1 LAARLQLALFTR
13 ASHGSRNQ
21 GNLMNKSVFATVL
34 FACACAVGCTSTS
47 DNTKTITGSL
57 SASKVASVQFVA
69 ATGVVQSA
77 SVSNGAFSLTVPS
90 DVAGVLLFKDASGNA
105 VANLVSRGKVNGKL
119 SAIIPAGA
127 ALKNG
132 TVALG
137 TISVDDSAGSATSS
151 SNCHEQIDSDDDGVD
166 NYDDSDDDGDG
177 SVDDTDRDDD
187 GDGHA
192 DSSSDDD
199 SDDDGQ
205 CNPVDHDDDN
215 DGLDDSTDSDDD
227 GDGIDDSSDHDS
239 DHDGIDDDH
248 DLDDD
253 NNGGAD
259 DSGGSGSGSGSGSD
273 DSGHHGGGV

>member
-1 LAARLQLALFTR
+1 
-13 ASHGSRNQ
+13 
-21 GNLMNKSVFATVL
+21 MNKSVFATVL
-34 FACACAVGCTSTS
+34 FACACAVGCTSAS

-57 SASKVASVQFVA
+57 SASNVSSVQFVA

-77 SVSNGAFSLTVPS
+77 SVSNGTFSLSVPT

-119 SAIIPAGA
+119 STIIPAGA

-137 TISVDDSAGSATSS
+137 TVSVDASAGSATSS
-151 SNCHEQIDSDDDGVD
+151 SNVNEQIDSDDDGVA
-166 NYDDSDDDGDG
+166 NYDDADDDGDG
-177 SVDDTDRDDD
+177 SADDADADDD

-192 DSSSDDD
+192 DSASDDD

-215 DGLDDSTDSDDD
+215 DGIDDSTDSDDD
-227 GDGIDDSSDHDS
+227 GDGIDDSADHDS
-239 DHDGIDDDH
+239 DHDGIDDDQ
-248 DLDDD
+248 DIDDD
-253 NNGGAD
+253 NSGGAD
-259 DSGGSGSGSGSGSD
+259 DDAAGGGSGSD
-273 DSGHHGGGV
+273 DSGHHSGGV